1 MNITNS
7 NHPSTVRPVALA
19 LILGVLGAAQAF
31 SAEPASIT
39 VKYGDLDL
47 STPSGAHTLY
57 SRISGAARTV
67 CGYSGT
73 DFIDQALIALYCG
86 SVLFAHPKLA
96 GTIRG
101 LRRSGCLQH
110 TVDVQ
115 TSGSG
120 RAVLHHGNIRPCI
133 YGCGGT
139 N

>member
-7 NHPSTVRPVALA
+7 IHPSTVRPVALA
-19 LILGVLGAAQAF
+19 LILGVLAATQAF

-73 DFIDQALIALYCG
+73 DFIDQAIWKGCYRGAIADAVAKVNSPLLTAVHTG
-86 SVLFAHPKLA
+86 RPVSPTVAMA
-96 GTIRG
+96 GK
-101 LRRSGCLQH
+101 
-110 TVDVQ
+110 
-115 TSGSG
+115 
-120 RAVLHHGNIRPCI
+120 
-133 YGCGGT
+133 
-139 N
+139 